1 MCLCPSMRN
10 CIRRLLL
17 LSAAL
22 WWAGCAQ
29 LPPSPADIQAK
40 KFETLPDRAVIYI
53 VRSDP
58 DFSRDGAT
66 LLLDDAVTITTWPG
80 TYFRWEVA
88 PGTHRMAGFAADA
101 GNMTIRVEAGRIY
114 FVQQSFVPG
123 PFTPRS
129 WFNHVAP
136 EAGRSLVMRSE
147 LLGGR

>member
-1 MCLCPSMRN
+1 MRT

-17 LSAAL
+17 FSAAL
-22 WWAGCAQ
+22 WCAGCTQ

-53 VRSDP
+53 VRNDP

-66 LLLDDAVTITTWPG
+66 LLLDDTVTITTYPG
-80 TYFRWEVA
+80 TYYRWEVA
-88 PGTHRMAGFAADA
+88 AGAHRIAGFAADA
-101 GNMTIRVEAGRIY
+101 GNTTIKVEAGKIY

-129 WFNHVAP
+129 HFHHVPASR
-136 EAGRSLVMRSE
+136 GRSIVMRGE
-147 LLGGR
+147 LVGGR